1 MNNKRKP
8 LLICLDHKIIYNVS
22 HNQSDA
28 NANLFS
34 SYRCKSKLFQNT
46 NFISV
51 MRRSQQIAKTND
63 RAQKFLIAI
72 KNTLFSITN

>member
-1 MNNKRKP
+1 MLATISLTQMLTSFPRIAAKVN
-8 LLICLDHKIIYNVS
+8 
-22 HNQSDA
+22 
-28 NANLFS
+28 F
-34 SYRCKSKLFQNT
+34 FQNT